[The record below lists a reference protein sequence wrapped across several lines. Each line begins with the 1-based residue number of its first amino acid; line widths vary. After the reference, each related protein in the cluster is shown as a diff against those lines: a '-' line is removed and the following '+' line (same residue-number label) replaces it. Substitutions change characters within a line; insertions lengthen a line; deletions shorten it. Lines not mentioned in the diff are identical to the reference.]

1 MEGLAIESCAQYTLC
16 MKTPQTTSAFVA
28 KVRQVVAGIPKGKV
42 ATYGQVAAL
51 AGRPKAAR
59 AVGMIMSQNKD
70 GKAVP
75 CHRVVGSTGALT
87 GYGMGTGVSTKK
99 QMLEMEGV
107 KLMGDRI
114 DLKES
119 LWQPLS

>member
-1 MEGLAIESCAQYTLC
+1 MVSLAISSSTQYTLS
-16 MKTPQTTSAFVA
+16 MKAPPTATLFVTA
-28 KVRQVVAGIPKGKV
+28 VRDVVAGIPKGKV

-75 CHRVVGSTGALT
+75 CHRVVGSTGALI
-87 GYGMGTGVSTKK
+87 GYGMGTGITTKK
-99 QMLEMEGV
+99 QMLEKEGV
-107 KLMGDRI
+107 KMNGDRI

-119 LWQPLS
+119 LWQPK

>member
-1 MEGLAIESCAQYTLC
+1 MRE
-16 MKTPQTTSAFVA
+16 
-28 KVRQVVAGIPKGKV
+28 VVAGIPKGKV

-75 CHRVVGSTGALT
+75 CHRVVGSNGALT
-87 GYGMGTGVSTKK
+87 GYGMGTGIATKRQVLAK
-99 QMLEMEGV
+99 EGV
-107 KLMGDRI
+107 KMRGDRI

-119 LWQPLS
+119 LWRPG